1 MSLNRFG
8 NPLDSSMGSSQLR
21 RTPEVSGSASGE
33 VDREDPRHQEA
44 FVFAS
49 CDPCSPSRRLASPRS
64 PALLDIEEGEYPE
77 PSLNEFQGGEDFDD
91 EYARMAQHVEE
102 LQGMTEIDGEDL

>member
-1 MSLNRFG
+1 VF
-8 NPLDSSMGSSQLR
+8 SSRSR
-21 RTPEVSGSASGE
+21 
-33 VDREDPRHQEA
+33 PRNE
-44 FVFAS
+44 
-49 CDPCSPSRRLASPRS
+49 SPVGLKENVILGRLI
-64 PALLDIEEGEYPE
+64 PAGTGMALYRNLDIEEGEYPE

>member
-1 MSLNRFG
+1 MVLQRVYRN
-8 NPLDSSMGSSQLR
+8 
-21 RTPEVSGSASGE
+21 
-33 VDREDPRHQEA
+33 
-44 FVFAS
+44 
-49 CDPCSPSRRLASPRS
+49 
-64 PALLDIEEGEYPE
+64 LDIEEGEYPE